1 MFRKIKIGTKIGAGF
16 GAILAV
22 VSGIGFITYQTTN
35 NLVLNARWQAHS
47 YEVLGELK
55 NLNLHLQSA
64 EASQRAF
71 IVTGEQRFLEPFDGA
86 ISNLNKS
93 LIIIRKLTSDNP
105 QQQSLISKLEVLIP
119 QRVDIVRN
127 RISLRQNQGFEIAR
141 QEVASDRGRE
151 LTNQIRGAISEIEKD
166 ERALLDKRSQNTKKF
181 TEQAFNAISIG
192 VPFII
197 LLLILIVIY
206 LNREISHPLRE
217 LSNKTVALA
226 DGDLS
231 VSIHDKKRED
241 EVGILVKA
249 FNRMVDNLRDK
260 SKYSQQQTW
269 LKSNLAKFS
278 QMLQGQRN
286 LATVAK
292 IILSELAP
300 LVNAQQGVLY
310 LKDADSEPTVMV
322 LLGSY
327 AYQQRKNLSN
337 RYQLGEGLVGQCAL
351 EKQKI
356 VLTNVPDDYIQIS
369 SGLGE
374 AKPKNI
380 IVLPVLFESEITAV
394 IELASFQEFET
405 VHITLLDELCETL
418 GAVLNAIASDIRT
431 VELLKQSQALAEL
444 LQNQQEELQESNERL
459 AEQAETLQASEEL
472 LQQQQQELQ
481 QSNEELQELNQ
492 ELEKKAE
499 LLELQ
504 KQEVET
510 KNNQLEEAR
519 QSLET
524 QASELELSS
533 KYKSQFLANMSH
545 ELRTPLNSLLI
556 LAKLLSENSEGNLT
570 SRQIEYS
577 STIYG
582 AGNDLLGLINDIL
595 DLAKIE
601 SGTMSF
607 DYYSLPLVELKHYL
621 ERTFKQL
628 AHSKGLNFTLD
639 FAANLPS
646 SIDTDA
652 KRLQQVLKNLLANA
666 FKFTEQG
673 EVRLTV
679 NFASHGWSPNNQT
692 LNQSS
697 SVIAF
702 CVSDTGIGIAP
713 EKQKIIFEAFQQ
725 ADGSTNR
732 KHGGTGL
739 GLSISREI
747 ARLFGGEITLSSHPG
762 EGSTFTL
769 YLPINSAERNSA
781 ELKVLSAE
789 SSNSAELKV
798 LSAELNNSTKSNSSL
813 STQHSSLNTPY
824 SALSTQHSSLNTQ
837 HSALFDDR
845 KNIQPDEHVLLIIED
860 DITFARI
867 LYDMAQ
873 QQGFK
878 CVIAQNG
885 NSGVTQARQIKPSAI
900 LLDIDLPGIDGWM
913 VLDRLKHD
921 VNTRHI
927 PVHVM
932 TVEDGKQRS
941 LQQGA
946 MAYLQKPVTRE
957 EISDA
962 LNRIKVFIERP
973 LKYLLVAED
982 DETQRQSIIELI
994 GGDDGDVNIT
1004 GVGTAEEA
1012 LISIRSRR
1020 FDCMVLD
1027 LGLPDMDGFELI
1039 ELIKK
1044 EKNGQSLPIIIYT
1057 GKEITKAQ
1065 EFELWRIA
1073 ETIIIKDVNSPER
1086 LLAET
1091 SLFLHRVQAELPAT
1105 QQKILEKLQSS
1116 DSILTNK
1123 KVLIVDDDV
1132 RNIFALTGLLE
1143 KYSMQVIYAENG
1155 KEGIEVLQ
1163 QNPDINVILMDIM
1176 MPEMDGYETTRQIR
1190 QNHQFKSLPIIAL
1203 TAKAMQGDR
1212 EKCIEAGASDY
1223 ITKPVDTEQ
1232 LLSLLRVWLYD

>member
-1 MFRKIKIGTKIGAGF
+1 MFRRIKIATKIGAGF

-22 VSGIGFITYQTTN
+22 VSVIGFITYQTTN

-55 NLNLHLQSA
+55 NLNVNLQSA

-71 IVTGEQRFLEPFDGA
+71 IVTGEQRSLEPFNGA
-86 ISNLNKS
+86 IKALDNS
-93 LIIIRKLTSDNP
+93 LIKLRKLTADNP
-105 QQQSLISKLEVLIP
+105 QQQSLISKLEFLIP
-119 QRVDIVRN
+119 QRIDIIRN
-127 RISLRQNQGFEIAR
+127 RILLRQQEGFERAKE
-141 QEVASDRGRE
+141 EVISDRNTE
-151 LTNQIRGAISEIEKD
+151 IINQITNVISQIQKD
-166 ERALLDKRSQNTKKF
+166 ETSLLYLRTQKTENSTKKAFQVILLGLPF
-181 TEQAFNAISIG
+181 T
-192 VPFII
+192 I
-197 LLLILIVIY
+197 LLLIIIIIY
-206 LNREISHPLRE
+206 LNREISYPLRE
-217 LSNKTVALA
+217 LSIKTAALA

-231 VSIHDKKRED
+231 VSIRENNRGD
-241 EVGILVKA
+241 EVGMLVKA
-249 FNRMVDNLRDK
+249 FNRMVTNLRQNTK
-260 SKYSQQQTW
+260 LTQQQTW

-286 LATVAK
+286 LANVAK
-292 IILSELAP
+292 IILGELAP
-300 LVNAQQGVLY
+300 LVNAQQAVLY
-310 LKDADSEPTVMV
+310 VKDTDIEPPVMV

-356 VLTNVPDDYIQIS
+356 LLTNVPGDYIQIS

-380 IVLPVLFESEITAV
+380 IVLPILFESEVTAV

-444 LQNQQEELQESNERL
+444 LQNQQGELQESNERL

-510 KNNQLEEAR
+510 KNNQIEEAR

-524 QASELELSS
+524 QASELKLSS

-570 SRQIEYS
+570 SKQIEYS

-582 AGNDLLGLINDIL
+582 AGKDLLGLINDIL

-607 DYYSLPLVELKHYL
+607 DYYPLPLVELKHYL

-628 AHSKGLNFTLD
+628 AYSKGLNFTLD

-679 NFASHGWSPNNQT
+679 NFASHGWSPNNET
-692 LNQSS
+692 LNKSS
-697 SVIAF
+697 SVLAF
-702 CVSDTGIGIAP
+702 SVSDTGIGIAP

-747 ARLFGGEITLSSHPG
+747 ARLFGGEITLSSHAG

-769 YLPINSAERNSA
+769 YLPLNITESKNNPERRDVINPSGKTSSLHVSTVGAKFNSAPS
-781 ELKVLSAE
+781 
-789 SSNSAELKV
+789 
-798 LSAELNNSTKSNSSL
+798 
-813 STQHSSLNTPY
+813 
-824 SALSTQHSSLNTQ
+824 TQ

-845 KNIQPDEHVLLIIED
+845 KNIQPGEYVLLIIED

-878 CVIAQNG
+878 SVIAQNG
-885 NSGVTQARQIKPSAI
+885 NSGITQARQIKPSAI

-962 LNRIKVFIERP
+962 LNRIKVFVERP

-982 DETQRQSIIELI
+982 DVTQRQSIIELI

-1012 LISIRSRR
+1012 LTAIRSRR

-1044 EKNGQSLPIIIYT
+1044 EKNGESLPVIIYT

-1065 EFELWRIA
+1065 EFQLRRIA

-1091 SLFLHRVQAELPAT
+1091 SLFLHRVQAELPVT
-1105 QQKILEKLQSS
+1105 QQKILEQLQSS

-1190 QNHQFKSLPIIAL
+1190 QNYQFKSLPIIAL

>member
-16 GAILAV
+16 GVILAV

-35 NLVLNARWQAHS
+35 NLVLNAGWQAHS

-71 IVTGEQRFLEPFDGA
+71 IVTGEQRFLQPFDGA
-86 ISNLNKS
+86 ISSLEKS
-93 LIIIRKLTSDNP
+93 LIRIRKLTSDNSE
-105 QQQSLISKLEVLIP
+105 QQSLISKLEVLIP
-119 QRVDIVRN
+119 QRVDIIRN
-127 RISLRQNQGFEIAR
+127 RISLRQNQGFEVAR
-141 QEVASDRGRE
+141 QEVASDKGRE
-151 LTNQIRGAISEIEKD
+151 LTNQIRSAISEIEKD
-166 ERALLDKRSQNTKKF
+166 ERALLYLRSQNTKKS
-181 TEQAFNAISIG
+181 TEQAFNAISLG

-241 EVGILVKA
+241 EVGMLVKA
-249 FNRMVDNLRDK
+249 FNRMVANLRDK
-260 SKYSQQQTW
+260 SEYSQQQTW

-286 LATVAK
+286 LPIVAK

-310 LKDADSEPTVMV
+310 LKDADSEPPVLI

-380 IVLPVLFESEITAV
+380 IVLPILFESEITAV

-405 VHITLLDELCETL
+405 LHITLLDELCETL

-481 QSNEELQELNQ
+481 QSNEELQELNK

-607 DYYSLPLVELKHYL
+607 DYYPLPLVELKHYL

-628 AHSKGLNFTLD
+628 AHSKGLNFILD

-702 CVSDTGIGIAP
+702 SVSDTGIGIAP

-769 YLPINSAERNSA
+769 YLPINSAES
-781 ELKVLSAE
+781 K
-789 SSNSAELKV
+789 NSAELKV
-798 LSAELNNSTKSNSSL
+798 LSAELHKSAKSNSAL
-813 STQHSSLNTPY
+813 TTQQSALNTSY
-824 SALSTQHSSLNTQ
+824 SALSTQHSSL
-837 HSALFDDR
+837 FDDR
-845 KNIQPDEHVLLIIED
+845 KNIQPGEHVLLIIED

-885 NSGVTQARQIKPSAI
+885 NSGILQARQIKPSAI

-982 DETQRQSIIELI
+982 DEIQRQSIIELI

-1004 GVGTAEEA
+1004 GVGTAEQA
-1012 LISIRSRR
+1012 LFSIRSRR

-1044 EKNGQSLPIIIYT
+1044 EKNGESLPVIIYT

-1065 EFELWRIA
+1065 EFELRRIA

-1163 QNPDINVILMDIM
+1163 QNPDTNVILMDIM

>member
-22 VSGIGFITYQTTN
+22 VSGIGFITYQTTS
-35 NLVLNARWQAHS
+35 NLVLNAGWQAHS

-55 NLNLHLQSA
+55 NLNLQLQSA

-71 IVTGEQRFLEPFDGA
+71 IVTGEQRSLQPFDGA
-86 ISNLNKS
+86 ISSLEKS
-93 LIIIRKLTSDNP
+93 LIRIRKLTSDNP

-119 QRVDIVRN
+119 QRVDIIKN

-141 QEVASDRGRE
+141 QEVASDKGRE
-151 LTNQIRGAISEIEKD
+151 LTNQIRSATFQIEKD
-166 ERALLDKRSQNTKKF
+166 ERSLLDLRSQNTKKS
-181 TEQAFNAISIG
+181 TEQAFNAISLG

-217 LSNKTVALA
+217 LSSKTVALA

-231 VSIHDKKRED
+231 VSIHDNKRED
-241 EVGILVKA
+241 EVGMLVKA
-249 FNRMVDNLRDK
+249 FNRMVANLRDK
-260 SKYSQQQTW
+260 SEYSQQQTW

-310 LKDADSEPTVMV
+310 LKETDSEPPVMV
-322 LLGSY
+322 LVGSY

-337 RYQLGEGLVGQCAL
+337 RYQFGEGLVGQCAL

-356 VLTNVPDDYIQIS
+356 LLTNVPDGYIQIS

-380 IVLPVLFESEITAV
+380 IVLPILFESEIMAV

-444 LQNQQEELQESNERL
+444 LQNQQAELQESNERL

-481 QSNEELQELNQ
+481 QSNEELQALNK

-519 QSLET
+519 QSLEI

-556 LAKLLSENSEGNLT
+556 LAKILSENSEGNLT
-570 SRQIEYS
+570 SKQMEYS

-582 AGNDLLGLINDIL
+582 AGIDLLGLINDIL

-607 DYYSLPLVELKHYL
+607 DNYPLPLVELKHYL

-628 AHSKGLNFTLD
+628 AHSKGLNFILD
-639 FAANLPS
+639 FMSNLPS

-679 NFASHGWSPNNQT
+679 NFASHGWNSNNQT

-702 CVSDTGIGIAP
+702 SVSDTGIGIAP

-769 YLPINSAERNSA
+769 YLPINNAKINSA
-781 ELKVLSAE
+781 ELKVLSVE
-789 SSNSAELKV
+789 SHNSA
-798 LSAELNNSTKSNSSL
+798 KSNL
-813 STQHSSLNTPY
+813 VFSTQY
-824 SALSTQHSSLNTQ
+824 
-837 HSALFDDR
+837 SALFDDR
-845 KNIQPDEHVLLIIED
+845 KNIKPGEHVLLIIED
-860 DITFARI
+860 DISFARI
-867 LYDMAQ
+867 LQEMSQ
-873 QQGFK
+873 QKGFK
-878 CVIAQNG
+878 SVIAQNG
-885 NSGVTQARQIKPSAI
+885 NSGITQARQIKPSAI

-913 VLDRLKHD
+913 VLDRLKYD

-962 LNRIKVFIERP
+962 LNRIKVFVERP

-982 DETQRQSIIELI
+982 DVTQRQSIIELI

-1012 LISIRSRR
+1012 LVAIRSRR
-1020 FDCMVLD
+1020 FECMVLD

-1044 EKNGQSLPIIIYT
+1044 EKNGESLPVIIYT
-1057 GKEITKAQ
+1057 GKEISKAQ
-1065 EFELWRIA
+1065 EFELRRIA

-1116 DSILTNK
+1116 GSILANK

-1155 KEGIEVLQ
+1155 KEGIDVLQ
-1163 QNPDINVILMDIM
+1163 QNPDINIILMDIM

-1190 QNHQFKSLPIIAL
+1190 RNHQFKSLPIIAL

>member
-1 MFRKIKIGTKIGAGF
+1 MFRKVKIGTKIGAGF
-16 GAILAV
+16 AAILAV
-22 VSGIGFITYQTTN
+22 VSGIGYIAYRNTN
-35 NLVLNARWQAHS
+35 NLVSNANLQAHS

-55 NLNLHLQSA
+55 NLNLNLQSA

-71 IVTGEQRFLEPFDGA
+71 IVTGEQRSLQPFDGA
-86 ISNLNKS
+86 ISNLDKS
-93 LIIIRKLTSDNP
+93 LVKLRRLTSDNP
-105 QQQSLISKLEVLIP
+105 QQQSLLSKLELLIP
-119 QRVDIVRN
+119 QRVDIIRN
-127 RISLRQNQGFEIAR
+127 RLLLRQNQGFEAAR
-141 QEVASDRGRE
+141 QEIISDKGRE
-151 LTNQIRGAISEIEKD
+151 VTDQIRNLISQIEAD
-166 ERALLDKRSQNTKKF
+166 EQKILQLRSINTQKSSK
-181 TEQAFNAISIG
+181 QAFNAIYIG
-192 VPFII
+192 VPFVI
-197 LLLILIVIY
+197 LLLILILIY
-206 LNREISHPLRE
+206 LNREISHPLQE
-217 LSNKTVALA
+217 LSKQTVALA

-231 VSIHDKKRED
+231 VSIRENKRED
-241 EVGILVKA
+241 EVGMLIKA
-249 FNRMVDNLRDK
+249 FNRMVTSLRNK
-260 SKYSQQQTW
+260 TKYSEQQTW

-278 QMLQGQRN
+278 QMLQGQRD

-310 LKDADSEPTVMV
+310 FKEADREPPAMI

-337 RYQLGEGLVGQCAL
+337 RYQLGESLVGQCAL

-356 VLTNVPDDYIQIS
+356 LLTNVPDDYIQIS

-374 AKPKNI
+374 AKAKNI
-380 IVLPVLFESEITAV
+380 IVLPILFESEVAAV
-394 IELASFQEFET
+394 IELASFQVFKKIHLT
-405 VHITLLDELCETL
+405 FLDELCETL
-418 GAVLNAIASDIRT
+418 GVVLNAIASDIRT

-444 LQNQQEELQESNERL
+444 LQNQQAELQESNERL
-459 AEQAETLQASEEL
+459 AEQAKTLQASEEL

-481 QSNEELQELNQ
+481 QSNEELQDLNN

-504 KQEVET
+504 KQEVEI

-519 QSLET
+519 QSLEI

-570 SRQIEYS
+570 TKQIEYS
-577 STIYG
+577 NTIYG
-582 AGNDLLGLINDIL
+582 AGNDLLSLINDIL

-607 DYYSLPLVELKHYL
+607 EYYPLPLAELKQYL
-621 ERTFKQL
+621 ERTFKQT
-628 AHSKGLNFTLD
+628 AQYRGLNFILD

-679 NFASHGWSPNNQT
+679 NFASHGWNVYNET
-692 LNQSS
+692 LNESN

-702 CVSDTGIGIAP
+702 SVSDTGIGIAP

-747 ARLFGGEITLSSHPG
+747 VRLFGGEITLSSHLG

-769 YLPINSAERNSA
+769 YLPINSEHRNVVTSA
-781 ELKVLSAE
+781 PANNINQNSGAKV
-789 SSNSAELKV
+789 
-798 LSAELNNSTKSNSSL
+798 NSSF
-813 STQHSSLNTPY
+813 NTAVDTTHIETTNKSQIY
-824 SALSTQHSSLNTQ
+824 SALTLQ
-837 HSALFDDR
+837 DDR
-845 KNIQPDEHVLLIIED
+845 KNIKSSERVLLIIED
-860 DITFARI
+860 DINFARI
-867 LYDMAQ
+867 LYEMAQ
-873 QQGFK
+873 IQGFK
-878 CVIAQNG
+878 SVIAQNG
-885 NSGVTQARQIKPSAI
+885 NSGISLARQIKPSAI

-946 MAYLQKPVTRE
+946 IGYLQKPVTKE
-957 EISDA
+957 EISEA
-962 LNRIKVFIERP
+962 LNKIKAFIERS

-982 DETQRQSIIELI
+982 DIVQRQSITELI
-994 GGDDGDVNIT
+994 GAGNGDVSIT
-1004 GVGTAEEA
+1004 DVGTAEAA
-1012 LISIRSRR
+1012 LAEIRSRR

-1027 LGLPDMDGFELI
+1027 LGLPDMDGFELL

-1044 EKNGQSLPIIIYT
+1044 EENGESLPIIIYT
-1057 GKEITKAQ
+1057 GKEISKTQ
-1065 EFELWRIA
+1065 EVKLRRIT

-1086 LLAET
+1086 LLAEA
-1091 SLFLHRVQAELPAT
+1091 SLFLHRVQKELPIN
-1105 QQKILEKLQSS
+1105 QQKMLEQSN
-1116 DSILTNK
+1116 DSILTNQ

-1143 KYSMQVIYAENG
+1143 KHKMQVVYAENG
-1155 KEGIEVLQ
+1155 REGIETLEK
-1163 QNPDINVILMDIM
+1163 NPDINIILMDIM
-1176 MPEMDGYETTRQIR
+1176 MPEIDGYETTRKIR
-1190 QNHQFKSLPIIAL
+1190 QNNQFKSLPIIAL

-1232 LLSLLRVWLYD
+1232 LLSLLRVWLYN